1 MLVKKTISEMFS
13 TELSFAADTIAKWIN
28 KKIKIKI
35 LELDIYWKIL
45 LAETMVYVPFVT
57 FHWNEDGNKNE
68 Q

>member
-13 TELSFAADTIAKWIN
+13 TELTFAADTIAKWIN

-45 LAETMVYVPFVT
+45 LAETMVYVAFVT
-57 FHWNEDGNKNE
+57 FHWNEDGNKN
-68 Q
+68 

>member
-45 LAETMVYVPFVT
+45 LAETMVYVSFVT
-57 FHWNEDGNKNE
+57 FHWNEDGNKN
-68 Q
+68 